1 MKFTLAFHP
10 LVRFDLAE
18 ASAWYERQEPGIGT
32 RLESEAKAM
41 FRGLSERALLYAMR
55 FHDVRRA
62 NLRQFP
68 YGVFYFMTSETVVVL
83 GVIHGA
89 RDTEE
94 ELARRREA
102 YR

>member
-10 LVRFDLAE
+10 LVWLDLVE
-18 ASAWYERQEPGIGT
+18 ASACYERQEPGVGT
-32 RLESEAKAM
+32 RLESEAKKM
-41 FRGLSERALLYAMR
+41 FRGLSERALLYAVR
-55 FHDVRRA
+55 FHDIRRA

-68 YGVFYFMTSETVVVL
+68 YGIFYFMAGETVVVL
-83 GVIHGA
+83 GVLHGA